1 MSAWEIG
8 DLLEAMLLLAQV
20 TRMGFDDELERIFE
34 LGTTHAA
41 KALRI
46 DRDYGIEEGKRA
58 DLVIL
63 EAPSHPRG
71 DPTATPSTGRD

>member
-1 MSAWEIG
+1 
-8 DLLEAMLLLAQV
+8 
-20 TRMGFDDELERIFE
+20 MGFDEELERIFE

-58 DLVIL
+58 DLVVL
-63 EAPSHPRG
+63 EAPSVPEAIRLQPRRRAVIKRG
-71 DPTATPSTGRD
+71 KLVVDQGRFVSETTLR